1 MIAETIAHLRSL
13 PDQVEAICAGL
24 TEEQMRR
31 APQDGGWSAI
41 EIICHLR
48 DAAAEEGLRIRR
60 MMEEEN
66 PTLAPYDQEAW
77 AAERRYR
84 GEDPSRALTA
94 LRAFWTGLAYQ
105 LEQLPPE
112 AWDRRGFHP
121 ESGPTSVRE
130 RAQRAAEHAR
140 DHLTQLRSLV
150 AALRPPVS

>member
-13 PDQVEAICAGL
+13 PDQVEAICTGL
-24 TEEQMRR
+24 TEQQMRR

-48 DAAAEEGLRIRR
+48 DAAAEEGVRIRR
-60 MMEEEN
+60 MVEEEN

-77 AAERRYR
+77 AVQRNYR
-84 GEDPSRALTA
+84 SEDPSRALTA

-105 LEQLPPE
+105 LERLPAE
-112 AWDRRGFHP
+112 AWNRRGFHP

-150 AALRPPVS
+150 AALGPSVS